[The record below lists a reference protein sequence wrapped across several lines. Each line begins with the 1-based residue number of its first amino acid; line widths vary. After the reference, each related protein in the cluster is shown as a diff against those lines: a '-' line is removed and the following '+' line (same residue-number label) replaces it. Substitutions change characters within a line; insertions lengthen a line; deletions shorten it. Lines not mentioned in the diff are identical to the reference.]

1 MQDEIANLVHP
12 VLMYGVDLK
21 DRLEKGEDPN
31 LESEQAQLKGLLLSE
46 SEARRHRDFGG
57 EGDVGHSMASM
68 ASMVGATRGGDGGRR
83 AGGDS
88 FLGIRYALACWLD
101 ELFILGSSWES
112 AWNERKMEVTL
123 YGTNDRA
130 WKMWDQAKRA
140 ESRSG
145 TDALETFFLTVMM
158 GFRGDL
164 RDSVDKLR
172 TWTNNTLARIAKGLG
187 QEWPTPAEL
196 DPPINVPPLR
206 GREQLQQVILIGG
219 GVLLLLIAVV
229 AFVVM
234 TKLGGS

>member
-1 MQDEIANLVHP
+1 MRDEIANLVHP

-21 DRLEKGEDPN
+21 DRLDKGEEPN

-46 SEARRHRDFGG
+46 SEARRHGDFGG
-57 EGDVGHSMASM
+57 EGDMAHSMASV
-68 ASMVGATRGGDGGRR
+68 VGATRGGDAGRR
-83 AGGDS
+83 GGGDH

-145 TDALETFFLTVMM
+145 TDALETFYLTVMM

-164 RDSVDKLR
+164 RENVDKLR
-172 TWTNNTLARIAKGLG
+172 TWTSNTLARISRGLG
-187 QEWPTPAEL
+187 QEWPTPSEL

-219 GVLLLLIAVV
+219 GVLLLLIPAVV
-229 AFVVM
+229 FMLV
-234 TKLGGS
+234 KHLGS

>member
-1 MQDEIANLVHP
+1 MRDEIANLVHP
-12 VLMYGVDLK
+12 VFMYGVDLK
-21 DRLEKGEDPN
+21 DRLERGEEPN

-46 SEARRHRDFGG
+46 SDARRHSDFGG
-57 EGDVGHSMASM
+57 EGDIGHSMV
-68 ASMVGATRGGDGGRR
+68 SMVGATRGGDSGRR
-83 AGGDS
+83 GGDH

-112 AWNERKMEVTL
+112 AWNERKMEVSL

-145 TDALETFFLTVMM
+145 TDALETFYLTVMM

-164 RDSVDKLR
+164 RDNLDKLR
-172 TWTNNTLARIAKGLG
+172 TWTSNTLARISRGLG
-187 QEWPTPAEL
+187 QEWPSPAEL
-196 DPPINVPPLR
+196 DPPVNVPPLR
-206 GREQLQQVILIGG
+206 GREQVQQVILIGG
-219 GVLLLLIAVV
+219 GILLIVIAFV
-229 AFVVM
+229 AFVAM

>member
-1 MQDEIANLVHP
+1 MRDEIANLVHP
-12 VLMYGVDLK
+12 VLTYGVDLK
-21 DRLEKGEDPN
+21 DRLDRGEDPN
-31 LESEQAQLKGLLLSE
+31 LESEQAHLKGMLLSD
-46 SEARRHRDFGG
+46 SEARRHGDFGV
-57 EGDVGHSMASM
+57 EGDAHSMVSV
-68 ASMVGATRGGDGGRR
+68 VGATRGGDSGRR
-83 AGGDS
+83 GGSDH
-88 FLGIRYALACWLD
+88 FRGVRYALACWLD

-112 AWNERKMEVTL
+112 AWNERKLEVTL

-145 TDALETFFLTVMM
+145 TDALEAYYLAVMM

-172 TWTNNTLARIAKGLG
+172 SWTSNAQARIFRGLG

-206 GREQLQQVILIGG
+206 GRDQLQKVILVGG
-219 GVLLLLIAVV
+219 AVLLLLIAVG
-229 AFVVM
+229 AFFVVRE
-234 TKLGGS
+234 LGS

>member
-1 MQDEIANLVHP
+1 MKDEIANLVHP

-21 DRLEKGEDPN
+21 ERLDRGEDPN

-46 SEARRHRDFGG
+46 SEARRHSDFGG
-57 EGDVGHSMASM
+57 EGDIARSMV
-68 ASMVGATRGGDGGRR
+68 SMVGATQAGQAGGRPGGDH
-83 AGGDS
+83 

-101 ELFILGSSWES
+101 ERFILGSSWES

-130 WKMWDQAKRA
+130 WKMWEQAKRA

-164 RDSVDKLR
+164 RDNVDKLR
-172 TWTNNTLARIAKGLG
+172 TWTGNTLARISRGLG
-187 QEWPTPAEL
+187 QEWSTPAEV
-196 DPPINVPPLR
+196 DAPINVPPLR
-206 GREQLQQVILIGG
+206 GRDQLQQVILIGG
-219 GVLLLLIAVV
+219 GVLLLLIPAVV
-229 AFVVM
+229 FLVIQ
-234 TKLGGS
+234 KLAG

>member
-1 MQDEIANLVHP
+1 MRDEIANLVHP

-21 DRLEKGEDPN
+21 ERLDRGEDPN
-31 LESEQAQLKGLLLSE
+31 LETEQAQLKGLLLSE
-46 SEARRHRDFGG
+46 SEARRHHDFGG
-57 EGDVGHSMASM
+57 EGDAGQSMVSV
-68 ASMVGATRGGDGGRR
+68 VGATRAGDSGRRGGDH
-83 AGGDS
+83 

-112 AWNERKMEVTL
+112 EWNERKLEVSL

-145 TDALETFFLTVMM
+145 TDALETFYLTVMM

-172 TWTNNTLARIAKGLG
+172 NWTSNTQARIFRGLG
-187 QEWPTPAEL
+187 QEWTTPAEL
-196 DPPINVPPLR
+196 EAPINVPPLR
-206 GREQLQQVILIGG
+206 GREQVQKIVLIAGG
-219 GVLLLLIAVV
+219 ILLLLILVG
-229 AFVVM
+229 AFVLVQQ
-234 TKLGGS
+234 LGK

>member
-1 MQDEIANLVHP
+1 MRDEIANLVHP

-21 DRLEKGEDPN
+21 DRLDRGEDPN
-31 LESEQAQLKGLLLSE
+31 LESEQAQLKSLLLSDA
-46 SEARRHRDFGG
+46 EARRHTDFGG
-57 EGDVGHSMASM
+57 EGDMAHSLVSV
-68 ASMVGATRGGDGGRR
+68 VGATRGGDASRR
-83 AGGDS
+83 GGDN

-112 AWNERKMEVTL
+112 AWNERKLEVTL

-130 WKMWDQAKRA
+130 WKMWEQAKKA

-145 TDALETFFLTVMM
+145 TDALETFYLTAML

-164 RDSVDKLR
+164 RDSADKLR
-172 TWTNNTLARIAKGLG
+172 TWTSNAQGRIFRGLG

-206 GREQLQQVILIGG
+206 GRDVLQKVVMIGG
-219 GVLLLLIAVV
+219 GILLVLILFV
-229 AFVVM
+229 AFFVVQQM
-234 TKLGGS
+234 GK

>member
-1 MQDEIANLVHP
+1 MRDEIANLVHP

-21 DRLEKGEDPN
+21 DRLDKGEDPN

-46 SEARRHRDFGG
+46 SEARRHGDFGG
-57 EGDVGHSMASM
+57 EGDSGHSMVSV
-68 ASMVGATRGGDGGRR
+68 VGATRGGDAGRR
-83 AGGDS
+83 GGDH

-101 ELFILGSSWES
+101 ELFILGSTWES
-112 AWNERKMEVTL
+112 AWNERKLEAGL

-145 TDALETFFLTVMM
+145 TDALETFYLTVMM

-164 RDSVDKLR
+164 RDNVDKLR
-172 TWTNNTLARIAKGLG
+172 TWTSNTMARISRGLG
-187 QEWPTPAEL
+187 AEWPTPAEL

-206 GREQLQQVILIGG
+206 GRDQLQQVILIGG
-219 GVLLLLIAVV
+219 GVLLLLIPAVV
-229 AFVVM
+229 ILVVQ
-234 TKLGGS
+234 KLAG

>member
-1 MQDEIANLVHP
+1 MRDEIANLVHP

-21 DRLEKGEDPN
+21 DRLERGEEPN

-46 SEARRHRDFGG
+46 SEARRHSDFGG
-57 EGDVGHSMASM
+57 EGDSAHSMVSV
-68 ASMVGATRGGDGGRR
+68 VGATRGGDSGRR
-83 AGGDS
+83 GGDH

-101 ELFILGSSWES
+101 ELFILGSSWEA

-145 TDALETFFLTVMM
+145 TDVLETYYLTVMM

-164 RDSVDKLR
+164 RENVDKLR
-172 TWTNNTLARIAKGLG
+172 TWTSDTLARISRGLG
-187 QEWPTPAEL
+187 KEWPTPAAL
-196 DPPINVPPLR
+196 DPPVNVPPLK
-206 GREQLQQVILIGG
+206 GREQLQKVILIGG
-219 GVLLLLIAVV
+219 FILLAVVAAV

>member
-1 MQDEIANLVHP
+1 MREEIANLVHP

-21 DRLEKGEDPN
+21 ERLEKGEDPN

-46 SEARRHRDFGG
+46 SEARRHHDFGG
-57 EGDVGHSMASM
+57 EGDIGQSMV
-68 ASMVGATRGGDGGRR
+68 SMVGATRGGDGGRR
-83 AGGDS
+83 AGGDQ

-130 WKMWDQAKRA
+130 WKMWEQAKKA

-145 TDALETFFLTVMM
+145 TDVLETFFLSVMM

-172 TWTNNTLARIAKGLG
+172 TWTSNTLARISRGLG
-187 QEWPTPAEL
+187 QEWATPAEL

-206 GREQLQQVILIGG
+206 GREQLQQVIMIGG
-219 GVLLLLIAVV
+219 GVLLILIAVV

>member
-1 MQDEIANLVHP
+1 MRDEIADLVHP

-21 DRLEKGEDPN
+21 DRLDRGEDPN

-46 SEARRHRDFGG
+46 SEARRHHDFGG
-57 EGDVGHSMASM
+57 EGDVAHSMVSI
-68 ASMVGATRGGDGGRR
+68 VGATRAGDPGRRGGDQ
-83 AGGDS
+83 

-112 AWNERKMEVTL
+112 EWNERKMEVAL

-130 WKMWDQAKRA
+130 WKVWEQAKKA

-145 TDALETFFLTVMM
+145 TDALETFYLTVMM

-164 RDSVDKLR
+164 RDNVEKLR
-172 TWTNNTLARIAKGLG
+172 NWTSNTQARIFRGLG

-196 DPPINVPPLR
+196 EPPINVPPLR
-206 GREQLQQVILIGG
+206 GREQLQKIVLIAGFF
-219 GVLLLLIAVV
+219 VLLLIGAG
-229 AFVVM
+229 AFLLVQQ
-234 TKLGGS
+234 LGK